1 MESDSK
7 DRSLA
12 VTRCNGVP
20 ITLGVAA
27 MQTTTIKLFGKTVA
41 TYGKRK
47 RFVENR
53 FGMKRGSTF
62 MGLHTGKTSH
72 YLSVPALAKRKF
84 GGVQDIVN
92 IT

>member
-1 MESDSK
+1 
-7 DRSLA
+7 
-12 VTRCNGVP
+12 
-20 ITLGVAA
+20 